1 NPIEHRLFSPISCNW
16 AGRPLD
22 SWETMLNYIRTTTN
36 KSGLRVDAVRV
47 TKQYQTGVK
56 ISKEQMAELKL
67 TSNKILPK
75 WNYDI
80 YPNAPMVPTKVSTET
95 CISEPR

>member
-1 NPIEHRLFSPISCNW
+1 
-16 AGRPLD
+16 
-22 SWETMLNYIRTTTN
+22 MLNYIRTTTN

-56 ISKEQMAELKL
+56 ISQEQMDDLKL
-67 TSNKILPK
+67 IFNKVLPK

-80 YPNAPMVPTKVSTET
+80 DPKNSADPVEIAIET
-95 CISEPR
+95 CISEPC